1 MSPRLLSVL
10 AAAATLVCAASM
22 PASAQSQPAAPAPTT
37 AVVAT
42 PAAQPAAITIAPA
55 AAEAV
60 AVLNAYMGAL
70 ANGQFDVARNFMAPS
85 AVVLRDGR
93 VLGSRDTYFAGDA
106 RTDAALLHDAQRD
119 LLRRDAKAGDGLALV
134 LSEKRL
140 RTSAGGKSTAQLV
153 TETALL
159 VKTPEGWKIAHLHA
173 SSRPVPLATA
183 SR

>member
-1 MSPRLLSVL
+1 MSPRFLSVL
-10 AAAATLVCAASM
+10 AAVATVVSAASM
-22 PASAQSQPAAPAPTT
+22 PASAQSKPTAPTLAPA
-37 AVVAT
+37 
-42 PAAQPAAITIAPA
+42 PAAQPAAQSAITIAPA
-55 AAEAV
+55 AAEPV

-70 ANGQFDVARNFMAPS
+70 ANGQFDAARNFMAPN

-106 RTDAALLHDAQRD
+106 RTDAALLHGAQRD

-140 RTSAGGKSTAQLV
+140 RTSAGGKSTDQLV

-173 SSRPVPLATA
+173 SSRAAPLATA